1 MAAKL
6 NIFVNK
12 EFPMTAKKRPD
23 SPAQPFSTAQPDS
36 LLGSL
41 QAEVSAEASPFLLF
55 LTRHARSL
63 VIVIALCIAGIVGYW
78 IYASQAE
85 KGRYEDTL
93 SYGKILLI
101 ADPKT
106 RLEQLESFA
115 GTAPGSVKK
124 AVWFSIME
132 TAGELK
138 DYDTVYRA
146 WKAISDFD
154 PGIHVIAVV
163 GMSDA
168 LSVQK
173 KDKEA
178 LELLESV
185 SGKLKSHEILLVNAR
200 IVLLAEN
207 LGDYDKAMAACD
219 TLISKSSDPKDMSM
233 WMQKRAVLEQ
243 KKGKAQ

>member
-1 MAAKL
+1 
-6 NIFVNK
+6 
-12 EFPMTAKKRPD
+12 MTAKMRPD
-23 SPAQPFSTAQPDS
+23 SPAQPFSTAQADS

-41 QAEVSAEASPFLLF
+41 QAEVSAEASPFLMF
-55 LTRHARSL
+55 LTRHARSITIA
-63 VIVIALCIAGIVGYW
+63 IVLCILAIVGYW

-101 ADPKT
+101 ADPRT
-106 RLEQLESFA
+106 RLEQLEAFA
-115 GTAPGSVKK
+115 GTAPGTVRK
-124 AVWFSIME
+124 AVWFSIMD
-132 TAGELK
+132 TAGELR

-154 PGIHVIAVV
+154 SGIHAIAVV
-163 GMSDA
+163 GMADA
-168 LSVQK
+168 LSLQK

-178 LELLESV
+178 LDLLESV
-185 SGKLKSHEILLVNAR
+185 SNRLKNHEVPLVNAR

-207 LGDYDKAMAACD
+207 LGNYDKAMAACD

-243 KKGKAQ
+243 KKAKAQ

>member
-1 MAAKL
+1 
-6 NIFVNK
+6 
-12 EFPMTAKKRPD
+12 MTAKMRPD
-23 SPAQPFSTAQPDS
+23 TPAQPFSTAQADS

-41 QAEVSAEASPFLLF
+41 QAEVSAEASPFLIF
-55 LTRHARSL
+55 LTRHARSIAL
-63 VIVIALCIAGIVGYW
+63 VIALCIAAIVGYW
-78 IYASQAE
+78 VYASQAE

-101 ADPKT
+101 ADPRT
-106 RLEQLESFA
+106 RLEQLEAFA
-115 GTAPGSVKK
+115 DKAPGTVRK
-124 AVWFSIME
+124 AVWFSIMDA
-132 TAGELK
+132 AGEVQ
-138 DYDTVYRA
+138 DYDRVYRA

-154 PGIHVIAVV
+154 PGIHAIAVV
-163 GMSDA
+163 GMADA
-168 LSVQK
+168 LSLQK

-178 LELLESV
+178 LDLLESA
-185 SGKLKSHEILLVNAR
+185 SGKLKNHEIPLINAR

-243 KKGKAQ
+243 KRGKPQ